1 MASAEKATRPITSPL
16 VPDLEA
22 VRVFITEMV
31 TKGALL
37 TLIEAILG
45 LLARMRDLNTEL
57 VQQLAHGRR
66 ARPPSER
73 SSALQGELPFAKIL
87 PANDDNGPPAK
98 SDDEKKKRKKK
109 RGPDPDKK
117 HRHGRGTFPEWMERV
132 LDRQLVPEG
141 ERTCPDCGVEG
152 KTLRFKHC
160 EKLTVRPVQFV
171 VERSERETISC
182 PQCHEWLRTAS
193 RGDEV
198 LDRGKLGNELLV
210 QACVDHF
217 DHAIPWDR
225 MASVAREQGVPLSAN
240 TLARSV
246 GRLID
251 LFEPIVTHIT
261 AKVLSSQYVSFDAT
275 SFRVL
280 DDKHPRGIRTGA
292 LWSIAGDHRYALF
305 FAAPSGHADLLK
317 ERLKGYRLSLAMCD
331 GSATNNV
338 IEAEDGCGAIRGGC
352 WAHARRKLVA
362 ALRNGDERAIVA
374 IEIIGAIF
382 HVEAESKRAGEC
394 VEQRLARRR
403 RECAPLM
410 ERLRAWCEARRADV
424 EPMCLLGI
432 AIGYLRNQWVRL
444 SRFLEYAAMDLTN
457 NETERDLRRH
467 VLNRK
472 TWFFVGHDDNA
483 RRNAEAL
490 TLLTTCHKM
499 GIDPRAYLRDTLRRL
514 LAGEKDLTVMLPES
528 YAARVAA
535 AAAAAAAALAAT
547 NTATAAAA

>member
-22 VRVFITEMV
+22 VRAFIVEMV

-57 VQQLAHGRR
+57 VRQLSQSRR

-73 SSALQGELPFAKIL
+73 GCALQGELPFAKISA
-87 PANDDNGPPAK
+87 ANDDGPPAK
-98 SDDEKKKRKKK
+98 SGEEKEKRKKK
-109 RGPDPDKK
+109 RGPAPEKK
-117 HRHGRGTFPEWMERV
+117 HRHGRGTFPAWMERIV
-132 LDRQLVPEG
+132 DRQLVPEG
-141 ERTCPDCGVEG
+141 ERICPDCGVEG
-152 KTLRFKHC
+152 KTLCFKHC

-171 VERSERETISC
+171 VERVERETISC
-182 PQCHEWLRTAS
+182 PECREWVHTAP

-198 LDRGKLGNELLV
+198 LDRGKIGNELLV
-210 QACVDHF
+210 QAFVDHF
-217 DHAIPWDR
+217 DHAIPWNR
-225 MASVAREQGVPLSAN
+225 MATIAREQGVPLAAN

-246 GRLID
+246 ARLID
-251 LFEPIVTHIT
+251 LFDPIVTHIT
-261 AKVLSSQYVSFDAT
+261 ARVLSSQYVSLDAT

-280 DDKHPRGIRTGA
+280 DDEHPRGIRTGA

-305 FAAPSGHADLLK
+305 FAAPTGHADPLK
-317 ERLKGYRLSLAMCD
+317 QRLKGYRLALAMCD
-331 GSATNNV
+331 GLATNNV

-362 ALRNGDERAIVA
+362 ALRGGDERAIEA

-382 HVEAESKRAGEC
+382 HVDAESGRAGEC
-394 VEQRLARRR
+394 IEERLARRR
-403 RECAPLM
+403 RDSAPLM
-410 ERLRAWCEARRADV
+410 ERLLAWCEARHADV
-424 EPMCLLGI
+424 EPKCLLGT
-432 AIGYLRNQWVRL
+432 AIKYLRNQWVRL
-444 SRFLEYAAMDLTN
+444 SRFLEYAAMELTN

-472 TWFFVGHDDNA
+472 TWFFVGHDENA
-483 RRNAEAL
+483 RRNADAL

-499 GIDPRAYLRDTLRRL
+499 GIDPRAYLRDALRRM

-535 AAAAAAAALAAT
+535 TAAAALAAT
-547 NTATAAAA
+547 HTATAAAA